1 MAYEI
6 HILLGD
12 CPDGEGVL
20 ISSEHDGDNDAWND
34 MGAMLKANLVALLPG
49 LIEQAAEQAGVEILE
64 LAECAVPVNTLL
76 N

>member
-6 HILLGD
+6 RILLGD

-20 ISSEHDGDNDAWND
+20 ISSRHDGDDTWND
-34 MGAMLKANLVALLPG
+34 LGVMLKTNLAALLPG
-49 LIEQAAEQAGVEILE
+49 LIEQAAEQAGVELLE
-64 LAECAVPVNTLL
+64 PPSAAVPVGQLL

>member
-20 ISSEHDGDNDAWND
+20 ISSEHDGDDAWND
-34 MGAMLKANLVALLPG
+34 MGAILKANLVALLPG

-64 LAECAVPVNTLL
+64 LAECAVPVGQLL